1 MLRDSAY
8 YIDPENGNVDLEEL
22 LSGPVGPREH
32 ALEQYSWE
40 ESARKLYKLI
50 ESIGS

>member
-1 MLRDSAY
+1 M
-8 YIDPENGNVDLEEL
+8 EEL
-22 LSGPVGPREH
+22 LSGQVGPGEH

-50 ESIGS
+50 DNIGS